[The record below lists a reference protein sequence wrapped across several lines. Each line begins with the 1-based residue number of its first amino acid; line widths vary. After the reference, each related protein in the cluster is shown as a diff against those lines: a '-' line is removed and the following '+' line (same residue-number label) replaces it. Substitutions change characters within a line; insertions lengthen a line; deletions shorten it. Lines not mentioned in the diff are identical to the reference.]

1 MIRLLRKKL
10 AQRRLAQ
17 MVRIN
22 RNSFETRDYAKRR
35 ASALL
40 VRKGV

>member
-1 MIRLLRKKL
+1 MIRSFLRKKL
-10 AQRRLAQ
+10 AQRRR

-35 ASALL
+35 AAALL